1 MMTVCSLSLV
11 SCSSDDDDDDDGGD
25 VAPAAFEAY
34 AAKYQIADAG
44 AAF

>member
-34 AAKYQIADAG
+34 AAK
-44 AAF
+44 